1 MYRILDTWITP
12 LCPCWSTWFMNVPES
27 KLALKSIF
35 VNEFFIILK
44 NFYVSTAIIVER
56 IIRLGF
62 LICRQKGSAYLKME
76 RKKILFL
83 NQTIFLIQTICIIV
97 IFSDSQKRSVS
108 NYITASKDKNNEIR
122 EELVNCE
129 YRSNINPFVLPEKV
143 KRIIFNMKFLQKNR
157 LIKGEIRFSMIELFF
172 FVKLLR
178 KFSLN

>member
-1 MYRILDTWITP
+1 M
-12 LCPCWSTWFMNVPES
+12 
-27 KLALKSIF
+27 
-35 VNEFFIILK
+35 
-44 NFYVSTAIIVER
+44 
-56 IIRLGF
+56 GF

-108 NYITASKDKNNEIR
+108 NYIIASKDKNNEIR

-143 KRIIFNMKFLQKNR
+143 KRIIFNMKFLQKK
-157 LIKGEIRFSMIELFF
+157 IG
-172 FVKLLR
+172 
-178 KFSLN
+178 